1 MQTRSEN
8 FSQKKKK
15 KDRRVRFLR
24 TLPKPWLQRDSA
36 LFEAREGEKGLSFD
50 F

>member
-8 FSQKKKK
+8 FSQEKKKK
-15 KDRRVRFLR
+15 KDRRERFLR

-36 LFEAREGEKGLSFD
+36 LFEARDGEKKSEF
-50 F
+50 